1 MAGEP
6 PFQIHFY
13 RSAGGTEPVRA
24 WLKDLPAEEK
34 RILGQDLKTVQFRWP
49 LGMPLVRG
57 LGDGLWEV
65 RSSLP
70 SRIARVLFMV
80 AGTRIIL
87 LHAFV
92 KKTQKTPT
100 EDRALALK
108 RRHAYTNQTKDQV

>member
-13 RSAGGTEPVRA
+13 RSTGGAEPGRA
-24 WLKDLPAEEK
+24 WLKALSAADK
-34 RILGQDLKTVQFRWP
+34 RIIGQDLKTVQFRWP
-49 LGMPLVRG
+49 LGMPLVRA

-80 AGTRIIL
+80 ERTRIVL
-87 LHAFV
+87 LHAFI

-108 RRHAYTNQTKDQV
+108 RRHAYTRQTED

>member
-13 RSAGGTEPVRA
+13 RSAGGDEPVRA
-24 WLKDLPAEEK
+24 WLKGLPAEEM
-34 RILGQDLKTVQFRWP
+34 RIIGQDLKTVQFRWP
-49 LGMPLVRG
+49 LGMPLVRS

-65 RSSLP
+65 RSTLP

-80 AGTRIIL
+80 EGTRIIL
-87 LHAFV
+87 LHAFI

-100 EDRALALK
+100 EDRVLALK
-108 RRHAYTNQTKDQV
+108 RRRAYKTQN